1 MSNTTRWRISTGTF
15 INLLGKLDTVDNDSL
30 GDPTIRNLDVQK
42 VFNDDPEETFNNTVV
57 HFNYFNISYEKVSNV
72 DETSV
77 VNKNFLILYEMNNS
91 IYAIIDKNSGAKSLL
106 RKLFSFNGR
115 GEVVQVNHNITSNM
129 IVWLISMVYYSDAS
143 FTFNDK
149 RLEIDSIIGF
159 KGNTEDSLNKVSAT
173 GDGIMN
179 ILSTLSFLLESSSLK
194 QVKIRLE
201 YDVHQNLELKIDTN
215 NTIEISI
222 DKYLGSYSN
231 DEDFPNYSPTDGHL
245 IFLQYLLV
253 YCELLPIIR
262 QWFEESTDN
271 PAPNENDQEANRYNH
286 WGEDDY
292 KEFLTRV
299 SNDLMTKV
307 QEKQDALN

>member
-1 MSNTTRWRISTGTF
+1 
-15 INLLGKLDTVDNDSL
+15 
-30 GDPTIRNLDVQK
+30 
-42 VFNDDPEETFNNTVV
+42 
-57 HFNYFNISYEKVSNV
+57 
-72 DETSV
+72 
-77 VNKNFLILYEMNNS
+77 MNNS

-115 GEVVQVNHNITSNM
+115 REVVQVNHNITSNM

-262 QWFEESTDN
+262 Q
-271 PAPNENDQEANRYNH
+271 
-286 WGEDDY
+286 
-292 KEFLTRV
+292 
-299 SNDLMTKV
+299 
-307 QEKQDALN
+307 

>member
-1 MSNTTRWRISTGTF
+1 MSQASDYLT
-15 INLLGKLDTVDNDSL
+15 L
-30 GDPTIRNLDVQK
+30 P
-42 VFNDDPEETFNNTVV
+42 
-57 HFNYFNISYEKVSNV
+57 
-72 DETSV
+72 
-77 VNKNFLILYEMNNS
+77 
-91 IYAIIDKNSGAKSLL
+91 II
-106 RKLFSFNGR
+106 
-115 GEVVQVNHNITSNM
+115 
-129 IVWLISMVYYSDAS
+129 SDAS

-179 ILSTLSFLLESSSLK
+179 ILSTLSFLLEFSSLK

-286 WGEDDY
+286 WG
-292 KEFLTRV
+292 K
-299 SNDLMTKV
+299 MTIKSS
-307 QEKQDALN
+307 